1 MLRRFLCASLALAAS
16 FFVQAAV
23 AQNLPAGLTRVQSV
37 EGVTEY
43 RLANGLQLLLIPDD
57 SKPTTTVNMT
67 YRVGSRH
74 ENYGETGMAHLL
86 EHLLFK
92 GTPKHRNLLGEFTK
106 RGLAANGTTWLDRT
120 NYFASFSAN
129 DDNLK
134 WYLDWQADAMVNS
147 FIARKDLDTEMT
159 VVRNEM
165 EMGENSPDRM
175 LFEKTLAT
183 MYQWHNY
190 GKSTIGARTDV
201 ENVDI
206 PRLQAFYRTYYQ
218 PDNATLIVAG
228 KFEPAKVLT
237 WVAQSFGKLKKPT
250 RKLPVQ
256 YTLDA
261 VQDGERS
268 ITLRRVGGVPLLMAA
283 YHVPPAAN
291 PDYAAVEAINL
302 IMGDTPAGRLHKRL
316 TARQLAAGTFAF
328 AQGLAEPGF
337 TIFGAQLSPAQEP
350 EAARVEML
358 ATLESVA
365 TVPITDEEL
374 KRAQAQWAKSW
385 EQAFT
390 NPETVGVAMS
400 ESVAQGDWRLFFLQR
415 DRVRDLKLADVQ
427 RVAEQHLLPANRTLG
442 VYAPV
447 DKPVRAP
454 APAKVDVAAELK
466 SFKPQAAAAAVAAF
480 DASPA
485 NIDRLTQRF
494 ELGGLKVALLPK
506 GARGSAV
513 QATLTL
519 RFGDEKTLFGH
530 GEVPDVVAAMLDKGT
545 GTRNRQQIQDR
556 LDALKTEMRISGGA
570 GRVTVTLSSRKE
582 HLPEAIA
589 LVGDL
594 LRNPVFPADS
604 LDELKRQVLA
614 DIEQQ
619 RKEPEAVAS
628 NALARLGN
636 PYPRG
641 DVRYASSFDEMVADV
656 KAVTQPQLSAFHQR
670 FYGIGRAEFGAA
682 GDMDVPAV
690 RAALEKA
697 FAGWRAGEPYS
708 RVPRPLL
715 PVKGQRVML
724 ATPDKQN
731 ATLLVKQSVP
741 LSDIDADYP
750 ALSMANY
757 LLGSGG
763 QSRLWTRIRETDG
776 LSYDVR
782 STVNWNSHQPHSVW
796 QASAIFAPQNLTKVE
811 MAFKQELT
819 RALKEGFT
827 EKELAEGK
835 RGLLSFRQLSRAQD
849 GNLAAGLA
857 NNLDLGRTFATS
869 ARVDEALAQLT
880 LDRVNTALQ
889 TYIKPDSFVSV
900 IAGDFKP

>member
-92 GTPKHRNLLGEFTK
+92 GTPRHRNLLGEFTK

-228 KFEPAKVLT
+228 KFEPAKVLA

-316 TARQLAAGTFAF
+316 TAKQLAAGTFAF

-350 EAARVEML
+350 EAARAEML

-442 VYAPV
+442 VYVPV

-454 APAKVDVAAELK
+454 APAKADVAAELK

-570 GRVTVTLSSRKE
+570 GRVSVTLSSRKE

-641 DVRYASSFDEMVADV
+641 DVRYASSFDDMVNDV

-715 PVKGQRVML
+715 PVKAQRVML

-731 ATLLVKQSVP
+731 ATLLMKQSVP

-811 MAFKQELT
+811 AAFKQELT

>member
-228 KFEPAKVLT
+228 KFEPAKVLA

-316 TARQLAAGTFAF
+316 TAKQLAAGTFAF

-350 EAARVEML
+350 EAARAEML

-442 VYAPV
+442 VYVPV

-454 APAKVDVAAELK
+454 APAKADVAAELK

-519 RFGDEKTLFGH
+519 RFGDEKSLFGQ

-545 GTRNRQQIQDR
+545 MTRNRQQIQDS

-715 PVKGQRVML
+715 PVKAQRVML

-880 LDRVNTALQ
+880 LERVNTALQ

>member
-1 MLRRFLCASLALAAS
+1 MLRRFLCVSLALAAS
-16 FFVQAAV
+16 FFVPV
-23 AQNLPAGLTRVQSV
+23 ANAQSLPAGLTRVQSV

-43 RLANGLQLLLIPDD
+43 KLANGLQLLLIPDD

-120 NYFASFSAN
+120 NYFASFSTN

-206 PRLQAFYRTYYQ
+206 PRLQAFYREYYQ

-228 KFEPAKVLT
+228 KFEPTKVLGS
-237 WVAQSFGKLKKPT
+237 VAQSFGKLKKPT

-268 ITLRRVGGVPLLMAA
+268 VTLRRVGGVPLLMAA
-283 YHVPPAAN
+283 YHVPPAAH

-316 TARQLAAGTFAF
+316 TAKQLAAGTFAF

-337 TIFGAQLSPAQEP
+337 TIFGAQLSPAQDP
-350 EAARVEML
+350 DAARAEML

-365 TVPITDEEL
+365 TAPITDEEL

-400 ESVAQGDWRLFFLQR
+400 ESVAQGDWRLFFLLR
-415 DRVRDLKLADVQ
+415 DRVRDLKLADLQ

-442 VYAPV
+442 VYLPV

-454 APAKVDVAAELK
+454 SPAKADVVAELK

-545 GTRNRQQIQDR
+545 STRNRQQIQDR
-556 LDALKTEMRISGGA
+556 LDALKTEMRISGGP
-570 GRVTVTLSSRKE
+570 GRVTVALSSRKE

-589 LVGDL
+589 LVADL
-594 LRNPVFPADS
+594 LRNPAFPADS

-619 RKEPEAVAS
+619 RKEPGALAS
-628 NALARLGN
+628 NAMARLGN

-641 DVRYASSFDEMVADV
+641 DVRYASSFDEMVSDV
-656 KAVTQPQLSAFHQR
+656 KAVTQPQLRAFHQR
-670 FYGIGRAEFGAA
+670 FYGAARAEFGAA
-682 GDMDVPAV
+682 GDMDVAAV

-697 FAGWRAGEPYS
+697 FTGWRTGEPYS
-708 RVPRPLL
+708 RVPQPLL
-715 PVKGQRVML
+715 PVKAQRVML

-731 ATLLVKQSVP
+731 ATLLMRQSVP

-782 STVNWNSHQPHSVW
+782 STVNWNSYQPNSVW
-796 QASAIFAPQNLTKVE
+796 QASAIFAPQNLAKVE
-811 MAFKQELT
+811 AAFKQELT

-827 EKELAEGK
+827 EKELVEGK
-835 RGLLSFRQLSRAQD
+835 RGLLAFRQLSRAQD

-857 NNLDLGRTFATS
+857 HNLDLGRTFATS

>member
-16 FFVQAAV
+16 FFVQAAS

-43 RLANGLQLLLIPDD
+43 KLANGLQLLLIPDD

-120 NYFASFSAN
+120 NYFASFSTN

-134 WYLDWQADAMVNS
+134 WYLDWQADAMANT

-206 PRLQAFYRTYYQ
+206 PRLQAFYREYYQ

-228 KFEPAKVLT
+228 KFDPTKVLG

-250 RKLPVQ
+250 RNLPVQ

-283 YHVPPAAN
+283 YHVPPAAH

-316 TARQLAAGTFAF
+316 TAKQLAAGTFAF

-337 TIFGAQLSPAQEP
+337 TIFGAQLAPAQDP
-350 EAARVEML
+350 EAARAEML
-358 ATLESVA
+358 ATLESVG
-365 TVPITDEEL
+365 TVPITEEEL
-374 KRAQAQWAKSW
+374 KRAQAQWAKGW

-390 NPETVGVAMS
+390 NPETVGVSMS

-427 RVAEQHLLPANRTLG
+427 RVAAQYLLPANRTLG
-442 VYAPV
+442 VYVPV
-447 DKPVRAP
+447 DKPQRAP
-454 APAKVDVAAELK
+454 APAKADVVAELK
-466 SFKPQAAAAAVAAF
+466 SFKPQEAAAAVAAF

-545 GTRNRQQIQDR
+545 STRTRQQIQDR
-556 LDALKTEMRISGGA
+556 LDALKTEMRISGGP
-570 GRVTVTLSSRKE
+570 GRVTVALSSRKE

-589 LVGDL
+589 LVADL
-594 LRNPVFPADS
+594 LRNPAFPADS

-628 NALARLGN
+628 NAMARIGN

-641 DVRYASSFDEMVADV
+641 DVRYASSFDEMVNDV
-656 KAVTQPQLSAFHQR
+656 KAVTQPQLRAFHQR
-670 FYGIGRAEFGAA
+670 FYGAARAEFGAA
-682 GDMDVPAV
+682 GDMDVAAV
-690 RAALEKA
+690 RTALDKA

-708 RVPRPLL
+708 RVPQPLL
-715 PVKGQRVML
+715 PVKAQRVML

-731 ATLLVKQSVP
+731 ATLLVRQSVP

-782 STVNWNSHQPHSVW
+782 STVNWNSHQPNSVW
-796 QASAIFAPQNLTKVE
+796 QASAIFAPQNLVKVE
-811 MAFKQELT
+811 AAFKQELT

-827 EKELAEGK
+827 EKELVEGK
-835 RGLLSFRQLSRAQD
+835 RGLLAFRQLSRAQD

-857 NNLDLGRTFATS
+857 HNLDLGRTFATS

-900 IAGDFKP
+900 MAGDFKP

>member
-92 GTPKHRNLLGEFTK
+92 GTPRHRNLLGEFTK

-206 PRLQAFYRTYYQ
+206 PSLQAFYRTYYQ

-228 KFEPAKVLT
+228 KFEPAKVLA

-316 TARQLAAGTFAF
+316 TAKQLAAGTFAF

-337 TIFGAQLSPAQEP
+337 TIFGAQLSPGQDP
-350 EAARVEML
+350 EAARVEMV

-519 RFGDEKTLFGH
+519 RFGDEKTLFGQ

-715 PVKGQRVML
+715 PVKAQRVML

>member
-1 MLRRFLCASLALAAS
+1 MLRRFLCVSLALAAS
-16 FFVQAAV
+16 FFVQTVV

-43 RLANGLQLLLIPDD
+43 KLANGLQLLLIPDD

-86 EHLLFK
+86 EHLLFM
-92 GTPKHRNLLGEFTK
+92 GTPKHRNLVGEFPK
-106 RGLAANGTTWLDRT
+106 RGVAANGTTWLDRT
-120 NYFASFSAN
+120 NYFASFSTN

-206 PRLQAFYRTYYQ
+206 PRLQAFYREYYQ

-228 KFEPAKVLT
+228 KFEPSKVLA
-237 WVAQSFGKLKKPT
+237 WVAQSFGKLKKPI

-283 YHVPPAAN
+283 YHVPPAAH

-328 AQGLAEPGF
+328 AQGLADPGF
-337 TIFGAQLSPAQEP
+337 TLFGAQLAPAQDP
-350 EAARVEML
+350 EAARAEML

-365 TVPITDEEL
+365 TVPITEEEL

-427 RVAEQHLLPANRTLG
+427 RVAEQHLVPANRTLG
-442 VYAPV
+442 VYLPV
-447 DKPVRAP
+447 DNPARAP

-519 RFGDEKTLFGH
+519 RFGDEKSLFGH

-545 GTRNRQQIQDR
+545 STRTRQQIQDR
-556 LDALKTEMRISGGA
+556 LDALKTEMRISGGV
-570 GRVTVTLSSRKE
+570 GRVSVTLSSRNE

-594 LRNPVFPADS
+594 LRNPAFPADS

-619 RKEPEAVAS
+619 RKEPDAVAR
-628 NALARLGN
+628 NAMARLGN

-641 DVRYASSFDEMVADV
+641 DVRYASTFDDMVSDV
-656 KAVTQPQLSAFHQR
+656 KAVTQPQLRAFHQR
-670 FYGIGRAEFGAA
+670 FYGAARAEFGAA
-682 GDMDVPAV
+682 GDMDVVAV

-708 RVPRPLL
+708 RVPQPLL
-715 PVKGQRVML
+715 PVKAQRVML

-731 ATLLVKQSVP
+731 ATLLVRQSVP

-763 QSRLWTRIRETDG
+763 QSRLWTRIRETEG

-782 STVNWNSHQPHSVW
+782 SSVNWNSHQPHSVW
-796 QASAIFAPQNLTKVE
+796 QASAIFAPQNLAKVE
-811 MAFKQELT
+811 TAFKQELT

-827 EKELAEGK
+827 EKELVEGK
-835 RGLLSFRQLSRAQD
+835 RGLLAFRQLSRAQD

-869 ARVDEALAQLT
+869 ARVDEALSQLT
-880 LDRVNTALQ
+880 VERVNSALR

-900 IAGDFKP
+900 MAGDFKP

>member
-1 MLRRFLCASLALAAS
+1 MRNRFL
-16 FFVQAAV
+16 AAV
-23 AQNLPAGLTRVQSV
+23 LLVCWLGTGLAQVPTTVPGATRVGSV
-37 EGVTEY
+37 EGIDEY
-43 RLANGLQLLLIPDD
+43 RLANGLQILLVPDD
-57 SKPTTTVNMT
+57 SKPTTTVNLT

-86 EHLLFK
+86 EHMLFK
-92 GTPKHRNLLGEFTK
+92 GSPRHPTVWAEFEK
-106 RGLAANGTTWLDRT
+106 RGLAANGSTWFDRT
-120 NYFASFSAN
+120 NYTASFSAN
-129 DDNLK
+129 DANLR
-134 WYLDWQADAMVNS
+134 WYLGWQADAMVNS

-165 EMGENSPDRM
+165 EMGENNASGI

-190 GKSTIGARTDV
+190 GKSTIGARSDV

-206 PRLQAFYRTYYQ
+206 PRLQAFYREYYQ

-228 KFEPAKVLT
+228 KFDPTKVLAL
-237 WVAQSFGKLKKPT
+237 VAQSFGKLKKPT

-268 ITLRRVGGVPLLMAA
+268 VTLRRVGGVPLLMAA
-283 YHVPPAAN
+283 YHVPPAAH

-316 TARQLAAGTFAF
+316 TAKQLAAGTFAF

-337 TIFGAQLSPAQEP
+337 TIFGAQLAPAQDP
-350 EAARVEML
+350 EAARAEML

-365 TVPITDEEL
+365 MAPITEEEL

-427 RVAEQHLLPANRTLG
+427 RVATQYLLPANRTLG
-442 VYAPV
+442 VYVPV
-447 DKPVRAP
+447 DKPVRSP
-454 APAKVDVAAELK
+454 APAKADVAAELK

-480 DASPA
+480 DASPT

-519 RFGDEKTLFGH
+519 RFGDEKSLFGQ

-545 GTRNRQQIQDR
+545 STRTRQQVQDR
-556 LDALKTEMRISGGA
+556 LDELKTEMRISGGA
-570 GRVTVTLSSRKE
+570 GRVTVALSSRKE

-641 DVRYASSFDEMVADV
+641 DVRYASSFDETVSDV
-656 KAVTQPQLSAFHQR
+656 KAVTQAQLRAFHQR
-670 FYGIGRAEFGAA
+670 FYGVGHAEFGAA
-682 GDMDVPAV
+682 GDMDVAAV

-697 FAGWRAGEPYS
+697 FTGWRAGEPYS
-708 RVPRPLL
+708 RVPQPLV
-715 PVKGQRVML
+715 PVKAQRVML

-731 ATLLVKQSVP
+731 ATLLVRQSVP

-782 STVNWNSHQPHSVW
+782 SSVNWNSHQPNSVW
-796 QASAIFAPQNLTKVE
+796 QASAIFAPQNLAKVE
-811 MAFKQELT
+811 AAFKQELT

-835 RGLLSFRQLSRAQD
+835 RGLLAFRQLSRAQD
-849 GNLAAGLA
+849 GNLASGLA

-869 ARVDEALAQLT
+869 ARVDEALSQLT
-880 LDRVNTALQ
+880 LDRVNTALR

-900 IAGDFKP
+900 MAGDFKP